1 MAEPTPPTSPPPAAD
16 GEGGGATLVRG
27 LGVSPGIVI
36 GRVLIV
42 DDDLRKPSQRTVR
55 PEEWPA
61 EVSRLNVAIDA
72 AIADIREV
80 HTEAE
85 RQIGKETA
93 AIFLFHIGMLSDKS
107 LLEQFRGR
115 IEKDLVC
122 AEYAVTH
129 TLSELAEKFKR
140 TGNSVFATKVNDID
154 DLSSRLLRHLQGKL
168 GKRREIDEGT
178 VIFARDLTPSQ
189 TISFDRAK
197 VLGFATDLGGMTSHT
212 AIIAKALD
220 IPAVVGCKTLL
231 RTARDGQAVIVD
243 GERGQVLLDPDEA
256 TLAEYRRLIEQRR
269 LFHVSLDEL
278 ADLPSVTVDGTQIKI
293 VGNIELP
300 DEISK
305 VLRSGGQGVGLY
317 RTEYLYLMGN
327 QEPTEEEHFAA
338 YKRCVELSAGRDLV
352 IRTMDLGADKYTQ
365 AQEEI
370 PERNPFLGN
379 RSIRYCLKNLPMFK
393 RQLRALLRAS
403 ALGPIKIMFPLITS
417 IGELRQAKFIVRD
430 VMEEMDEEGLPF
442 DRSLPLGMMV
452 EVPSAAIQAETFA
465 READFFSIGT
475 NDLVQY
481 TLAVDRTNE
490 RVANL
495 YTPMHPAVLRLIRDV
510 ARAGKKREIE
520 VSCCGEAAGDLEF
533 AMLLIGLGLRT
544 LSTSSSSI
552 PQLKRFVRS
561 VSVQQCERAARQA
574 LALDSEVQVAAMIRD
589 RARKL
594 VPEAFS
600 GRSAE

>member
-1 MAEPTPPTSPPPAAD
+1 MQS
-16 GEGGGATLVRG
+16 VRG

-36 GRVLIV
+36 GRVLVI
-42 DDDLRKPSQRTVR
+42 DDELRKPTARVIS
-55 PEEWPA
+55 PEL
-61 EVSRLNVAIDA
+61 VV
-72 AIADIREV
+72 REV
-80 HTEAE
+80 ERLEQAVGRAIEDIKAVYAEAQ
-85 RQIGKETA
+85 RQMGKETA

-107 LLEQFRGR
+107 LLTQVKAR

-122 AEYAVTH
+122 ADYALTH
-129 TLSELAEKFKR
+129 TLSDLAEQFRR
-140 TGNSVFATKVNDID
+140 TGNSVFATKVNDIE
-154 DLSSRLLRHLQGKL
+154 DLAARLLRHLQGKA
-168 GKRREIDEGT
+168 GGQRQIDEGT
-178 VIFARDLTPSQ
+178 IILARDLTPSQ
-189 TISFDRAK
+189 TVGFDRSK
-197 VLGFATDLGGMTSHT
+197 VIGFVTDLGGMTSHT
-212 AIIAKALD
+212 AIIAKALE

-231 RTARDGQAVIVD
+231 RSARDGQTIVLD
-243 GERGQVLLDPDEA
+243 GERGVVVLDPDEA
-256 TLAEYRRLIEQRR
+256 TLAEYRRLIEQQR

-278 ADLPSVTVDGTQIKI
+278 SALPSVTVDGTTIKL

-300 DEISK
+300 DEIQR
-305 VLRSGGQGVGLY
+305 VLRAGGTGVGLY
-317 RTEYLYLMGN
+317 RTEYLYLTSN

-338 YKRCVELSAGRDLV
+338 YKRCVELAAGRDLV

-379 RSIRYCLKNLPMFK
+379 RSIRYCLRNLPMFK

-403 ALGPIKIMFPLITS
+403 ALGPIKVMFPLITS

-442 DRSLPLGMMV
+442 DRSIALGMMV

-495 YTPMHPAVLRLIRDV
+495 YTPMHPAVIRLIRDV

-574 LALDSEVQVAAMIRD
+574 LALDSEVQVAAMLHD

>member
-1 MAEPTPPTSPPPAAD
+1 
-16 GEGGGATLVRG
+16 
-27 LGVSPGIVI
+27 
-36 GRVLIV
+36 
-42 DDDLRKPSQRTVR
+42 
-55 PEEWPA
+55 
-61 EVSRLNVAIDA
+61 
-72 AIADIREV
+72 
-80 HTEAE
+80 
-85 RQIGKETA
+85 
-93 AIFLFHIGMLSDKS
+93 
-107 LLEQFRGR
+107 
-115 IEKDLVC
+115 
-122 AEYAVTH
+122 
-129 TLSELAEKFKR
+129 
-140 TGNSVFATKVNDID
+140 
-154 DLSSRLLRHLQGKL
+154 
-168 GKRREIDEGT
+168 
-178 VIFARDLTPSQ
+178 
-189 TISFDRAK
+189 
-197 VLGFATDLGGMTSHT
+197 
-212 AIIAKALD
+212 
-220 IPAVVGCKTLL
+220 
-231 RTARDGQAVIVD
+231 
-243 GERGQVLLDPDEA
+243 
-256 TLAEYRRLIEQRR
+256 
-269 LFHVSLDEL
+269 
-278 ADLPSVTVDGTQIKI
+278 
-293 VGNIELP
+293 
-300 DEISK
+300 
-305 VLRSGGQGVGLY
+305 
-317 RTEYLYLMGN
+317 
-327 QEPTEEEHFAA
+327 
-338 YKRCVELSAGRDLV
+338 
-352 IRTMDLGADKYTQ
+352 
-365 AQEEI
+365 
-370 PERNPFLGN
+370 
-379 RSIRYCLKNLPMFK
+379 MFK

-403 ALGPIKIMFPLITS
+403 ALGPIKVMFPLITS

-430 VMEEMDEEGLPF
+430 MMEEMDEEGLPF

-600 GRSAE
+600 GRSAD

>member
-1 MAEPTPPTSPPPAAD
+1 MAEPIPPTSPPPAAD
-16 GEGGGATLVRG
+16 GDGSGATLVRG

-36 GRVLIV
+36 GRVLII
-42 DDDLRKPSQRTVR
+42 DDDLRKPSQRMVR
-55 PEEWPA
+55 KEDWPA
-61 EVSRLNVAIDA
+61 EVARLEDAVAR
-72 AIADIREV
+72 AIADIKGV
-80 HTEAE
+80 YAEAE

-93 AIFLFHIGMLSDKS
+93 AIFLFHIGMLSDKT
-107 LLEQFRGR
+107 LLEQFCGR

-122 AEYAVTH
+122 AEYAVTQ
-129 TLSELAEKFKR
+129 TLSEMADKFRK
-140 TGNSVFATKVNDID
+140 TGNTVFATKVNDIE
-154 DLSSRLLRHLQGKL
+154 DLATRLLRHLQGQS

-178 VIFARDLTPSQ
+178 VILARDLTPSQ
-189 TISFDRAK
+189 TIGFDRQK
-197 VLGFATDLGGMTSHT
+197 VVGFATDLGGMTSHT

-231 RTARDGQAVIVD
+231 RMARDGQSIILD

-278 ADLPSVTVDGTQIKI
+278 VDLPSVTVDGTQIKI

-338 YKRCVELSAGRDLV
+338 YKRCVELSGGRDLV

-379 RSIRYCLKNLPMFK
+379 RSIRYCLRNLPMFK

-403 ALGPIKIMFPLITS
+403 ALGPIKVMFPLITS

-430 VMEEMDEEGLPF
+430 MMEEMDEEGLPF

-600 GRSAE
+600 GRSAD

>member
-1 MAEPTPPTSPPPAAD
+1 MAEPTPPTSQHPTAD
-16 GEGGGATLVRG
+16 GEGGGATVVRG

-36 GRVLIV
+36 GRVLII
-42 DDDLRKPSQRTVR
+42 DDGLLKPARRAIEKSERA
-55 PEEWPA
+55 A
-61 EVSRLNVAIDA
+61 EVARFDLAVKCAID
-72 AIADIREV
+72 DIRGV

-85 RQIGKETA
+85 REVGKETA
-93 AIFLFHIGMLSDKS
+93 AIFLFHIGMLSDRS
-107 LLEQFRGR
+107 LLDQIRGR

-129 TLSELAEKFKR
+129 TLSELSEQFKR
-140 TGNSVFATKVNDID
+140 TGNSVFATKVNDIE
-154 DLSSRLLRHLQGKL
+154 DLAIRLGRHLQGQS
-168 GKRREIDEGT
+168 GKRREIDAGT
-178 VIFARDLTPSQ
+178 VILARDLTPSQ
-189 TISFDRAK
+189 TIGFDRQK
-197 VLGFATDLGGMTSHT
+197 VVGFATDLGGMTSHT

-220 IPAVVGCKTLL
+220 ISAVVGCKTLL
-231 RTARDGQAVIVD
+231 RAAHDGQTIIID
-243 GERGQVLLDPDEA
+243 GERGQVLLDPDDA
-256 TLAEYRRLIEQRR
+256 VLAEYRRLIEQRR

-278 ADLPSVTVDGTQIKI
+278 ASLPSVTVDGTQLKI

-300 DEISK
+300 DEVAK
-305 VLRSGGQGVGLY
+305 VLRSGGEGVGLY
-317 RTEYLYLMGN
+317 RTEYLYLVGN

-338 YKRCVELSAGRDLV
+338 YKRCVELAAGRDLV

-417 IGELRQAKFIVRD
+417 IGELRQAKFLVRD

-544 LSTSSSSI
+544 LSVSSSSI

-561 VSVQQCERAARQA
+561 VSIQQCERAARQA